1 MWTNGAG
8 APEGRRSRETLRKGG
23 REDMIQIEPA
33 AYGGVH
39 VITPRVEGSS
49 DCCPLGLM

>member
-1 MWTNGAG
+1 MWTNGAD

-23 REDMIQIEPA
+23 REDVIQIEPA

-39 VITPRVEGSS
+39 VITLVLKAAATAVRWG
-49 DCCPLGLM
+49 